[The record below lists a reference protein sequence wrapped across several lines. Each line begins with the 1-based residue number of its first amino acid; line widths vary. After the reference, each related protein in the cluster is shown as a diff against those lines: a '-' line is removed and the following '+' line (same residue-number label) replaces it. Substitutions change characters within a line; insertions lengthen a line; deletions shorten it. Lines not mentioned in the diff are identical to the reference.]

1 MLANFKNSF
10 ENSSLKTKIE
20 LYLLPILLLFLFY
33 VLFYNEKIEE
43 NQNVQNSELL
53 NIENKKF
60 TDSILELSNK
70 IEDIAKSENLI
81 IQKTQSSKEQIIVQL
96 RGKRDDLLRFLE
108 KVEEINSF
116 TKIDFLS
123 LKKFENDIYLIDVRV
138 DVSKYY
144 LKNKKV
150 KDIINI
156 EQEEINGP
164 KEDEHKEEIIVRPDF
179 KINAIVGNNTF
190 INGTWFELNDEVL
203 GYKIETIAS
212 DYVILKNNKD
222 IIKLEVNSIE
232 GTSNNQLSRT
242 LF

>member
-20 LYLLPILLLFLFY
+20 LYLLPILLLFLLY

-81 IQKTQSSKEQIIVQL
+81 IQKTQSSKEQIIIQL
-96 RGKRDDLLRFLE
+96 KGKRDYLLKFLE

-123 LKKFENDIYLIDVRV
+123 LKKFGNEIYLIDVRV

-156 EQEEINGP
+156 EQEEINGT
-164 KEDEHKEEIIVRPDF
+164 KEDEYKEEIIVRPDF

-232 GTSNNQLSRT
+232 YFKNKN
-242 LF
+242 

>member
-1 MLANFKNSF
+1 MLVNFKNSF

-43 NQNVQNSELL
+43 NQNIQNSELL

-156 EQEEINGP
+156 EQEDINGT
-164 KEDEHKEEIIVRPDF
+164 KEDEYKEEIIVRPDF

-190 INGTWFELNDEVL
+190 INGTWFELDDEVL

-232 GTSNNQLSRT
+232 YFKNKN
-242 LF
+242 

>member
-20 LYLLPILLLFLFY
+20 LYLLPILLLFLLY
-33 VLFYNEKIEE
+33 VLFYDEKIEE

-81 IQKTQSSKEQIIVQL
+81 IQKTQSSKEQIIMQL
-96 RGKRDDLLRFLE
+96 KGKRDDLLKFLE

-156 EQEEINGP
+156 EQEEINGT
-164 KEDEHKEEIIVRPDF
+164 KEDEHKEEIVVRPDF

-232 GTSNNQLSRT
+232 YFKNKN
-242 LF
+242 

>member
-20 LYLLPILLLFLFY
+20 LYLLPILLLFLLY
-33 VLFYNEKIEE
+33 VLFYDKKIEE

-81 IQKTQSSKEQIIVQL
+81 IQKTQSSKEQIIIQL
-96 RGKRDDLLRFLE
+96 KGKRDYLLNFLQ

-123 LKKFENDIYLIDVRV
+123 LKKFENEIYLIDIRV

-156 EQEEINGP
+156 EQEEINGT

-190 INGTWFELNDEVL
+190 INGSWFELNDEVL
-203 GYKIETIAS
+203 GYRIETIAS

-232 GTSNNQLSRT
+232 YFKNKN
-242 LF
+242 

>member
-20 LYLLPILLLFLFY
+20 LYLLPILLLFLCY

-43 NQNVQNSELL
+43 NQNTQNSELL

-81 IQKTQSSKEQIIVQL
+81 IQKTQSSKEQIIIQL
-96 RGKRDDLLRFLE
+96 KGKRDYLLKFLE

-123 LKKFENDIYLIDVRV
+123 LKKFGNEIYLIDVRV

-156 EQEEINGP
+156 EQEDINET

-190 INGTWFELNDEVL
+190 INDAWFELNDEVL

-232 GTSNNQLSRT
+232 YFKNKN
-242 LF
+242 

>member
-10 ENSSLKTKIE
+10 ENSSLKIKIE
-20 LYLLPILLLFLFY
+20 LYLLPILCLVLLY
-33 VLFYNEKIEE
+33 VVFDDKKIVENE
-43 NQNVQNSELL
+43 NNQNSELL

-60 TDSILELSNK
+60 SDSILELSSK
-70 IEDIAKSENLI
+70 IEEIAKNESLLV
-81 IQKTQSSKEQIIVQL
+81 QKTQNFQEKIIIQAK
-96 RGKRDDLLRFLE
+96 GKRDNLLKFLE
-108 KVEEINSF
+108 NVEYINSF

-123 LKKFENDIYLIDVRV
+123 LKKFEDDVYLIDLKIEDARV

-144 LKNKKV
+144 LKNKKA

-156 EQEEINGP
+156 EQENIN
-164 KEDEHKEEIIVRPDF
+164 ETKEEIIVRPDF

-190 INGTWFELNDEVL
+190 INDTWFELNDEVL

-232 GTSNNQLSRT
+232 YFKNKN
-242 LF
+242 

>member
-70 IEDIAKSENLI
+70 IEDIAKIENLI

-123 LKKFENDIYLIDVRV
+123 LKKFENEIYLIDIRV

-156 EQEEINGP
+156 EQEEINGT

-232 GTSNNQLSRT
+232 YFKNKN
-242 LF
+242 

>member
-53 NIENKKF
+53 NIENRKF

-81 IQKTQSSKEQIIVQL
+81 IQKTQSQKEQIIVQL
-96 RGKRDDLLRFLE
+96 RAKRDDLLRFLE

-123 LKKFENDIYLIDVRV
+123 LKKFEKEIYLIDVRV

-156 EQEEINGP
+156 EQEEINGT
-164 KEDEHKEEIIVRPDF
+164 KEDEYKEEIIVRPDF

-190 INGTWFELNDEVL
+190 INDSWFELNDEVL

-232 GTSNNQLSRT
+232 YFKNKN
-242 LF
+242 

>member
-81 IQKTQSSKEQIIVQL
+81 IQKTQSQKEHIIVQL

-123 LKKFENDIYLIDVRV
+123 LKKFEKEIYLIDVRV

-156 EQEEINGP
+156 EQEEINGT
-164 KEDEHKEEIIVRPDF
+164 KEDEYKEEIIVRPDF
-179 KINAIVGNNTF
+179 KINAIVGSNTF
-190 INGTWFELNDEVL
+190 INGSWFELNDEVL

-232 GTSNNQLSRT
+232 YFKNKN
-242 LF
+242 

>member
-20 LYLLPILLLFLFY
+20 LYLLPILLLFLLY

-81 IQKTQSSKEQIIVQL
+81 IQKTQSSKEQIIIQL
-96 RGKRDDLLRFLE
+96 KGKRDYLLKFLE

-123 LKKFENDIYLIDVRV
+123 LKKFENEIYLIDVRV

-156 EQEEINGP
+156 EQEEINGT
-164 KEDEHKEEIIVRPDF
+164 KEDEYKEEIIVRPDF

-190 INGTWFELNDEVL
+190 INDSWFELNDEVL

-232 GTSNNQLSRT
+232 YFKNKN
-242 LF
+242 

>member
-20 LYLLPILLLFLFY
+20 LYLLPILFLFLFY

-43 NQNVQNSELL
+43 NQNTQNSELL

-60 TDSILELSNK
+60 RDSILELSNK
-70 IEDIAKSENLI
+70 IEEIAKNENLI
-81 IQKTQSSKEQIIVQL
+81 IQKTQSSKEQVIIQL
-96 RGKRDDLLRFLE
+96 KGKRDYLLKFLE

-123 LKKFENDIYLIDVRV
+123 LKKFENEIYLIDVRV

-156 EQEEINGP
+156 DQEDINETKG
-164 KEDEHKEEIIVRPDF
+164 DEHKEEIIVRPDF

-190 INGTWFELNDEVL
+190 INDTWFELNDEVL

-232 GTSNNQLSRT
+232 YFKNKN
-242 LF
+242 

>member
-43 NQNVQNSELL
+43 NQNTQNSELL

-81 IQKTQSSKEQIIVQL
+81 IQKTQSSKEQIIIQL
-96 RGKRDDLLRFLE
+96 KGKRDYLLNFLQ

-123 LKKFENDIYLIDVRV
+123 LKKFENEIYLIDLRI
-138 DVSKYY
+138 DISKYY

-156 EQEEINGP
+156 EQEEINGT
-164 KEDEHKEEIIVRPDF
+164 KEDEYKEEIIVRPDF

-190 INGTWFELNDEVL
+190 INDSWFELNDEVL

-232 GTSNNQLSRT
+232 YFKNKN
-242 LF
+242 

>member
-1 MLANFKNSF
+1 M
-10 ENSSLKTKIE
+10 
-20 LYLLPILLLFLFY
+20 
-33 VLFYNEKIEE
+33 
-43 NQNVQNSELL
+43 Q
-53 NIENKKF
+53 
-60 TDSILELSNK
+60 
-70 IEDIAKSENLI
+70 
-81 IQKTQSSKEQIIVQL
+81 
-96 RGKRDDLLRFLE
+96 

-156 EQEEINGP
+156 EQEEINET

-232 GTSNNQLSRT
+232 YFKNKN
-242 LF
+242 

>member
-20 LYLLPILLLFLFY
+20 LYLLPILLLFLLY

-81 IQKTQSSKEQIIVQL
+81 IQKTQSQKEHIIVQL

-123 LKKFENDIYLIDVRV
+123 LKKFENEIYLIDVRV

-156 EQEEINGP
+156 EQEEINGT
-164 KEDEHKEEIIVRPDF
+164 KEDEYKEEIIVRPDF

-232 GTSNNQLSRT
+232 YFKNKN
-242 LF
+242 

>member
-81 IQKTQSSKEQIIVQL
+81 IQKTQSSKEQIIIQL
-96 RGKRDDLLRFLE
+96 KGKRDYLLNFLQ

-123 LKKFENDIYLIDVRV
+123 LKKFENEIYLIDVRV

-156 EQEEINGP
+156 EQEDINET
-164 KEDEHKEEIIVRPDF
+164 KEDEYKEEIIVRPDF

-190 INGTWFELNDEVL
+190 INDSWFELNDEVL

-232 GTSNNQLSRT
+232 YFKNKN
-242 LF
+242 

>member
-20 LYLLPILLLFLFY
+20 LYLLPILCLVLLY
-33 VLFYNEKIEE
+33 VVFDDKKIVENE
-43 NQNVQNSELL
+43 NNQNSELL

-81 IQKTQSSKEQIIVQL
+81 IQKTQSSKEQIIIQL
-96 RGKRDDLLRFLE
+96 KGKRDYLLNFLQ

-123 LKKFENDIYLIDVRV
+123 LKKFENEIYLIDVRV

-156 EQEEINGP
+156 EQEEINQT
-164 KEDEHKEEIIVRPDF
+164 KEDEHKEEIVVRLDF

-190 INGTWFELNDEVL
+190 INDSWFELNDEVL

-232 GTSNNQLSRT
+232 YFKNKN
-242 LF
+242 

>member
-20 LYLLPILLLFLFY
+20 LYLLPILLLFLLY

-156 EQEEINGP
+156 EQEEINGT
-164 KEDEHKEEIIVRPDF
+164 KEDEYKEEIIVRPDF

-190 INGTWFELNDEVL
+190 INDSWFELNDEVL

-232 GTSNNQLSRT
+232 YFKNKN
-242 LF
+242 

>member
-81 IQKTQSSKEQIIVQL
+81 IQKTQSSKEQIIIQL
-96 RGKRDDLLRFLE
+96 KGKRDYLLNFLQ

-123 LKKFENDIYLIDVRV
+123 LKKFEKEIYLIDVRV

-156 EQEEINGP
+156 EQEDINET
-164 KEDEHKEEIIVRPDF
+164 KEDEHKEEIVVRPDF

-190 INGTWFELNDEVL
+190 INGSWFELDDEVL

-232 GTSNNQLSRT
+232 YFKNKN
-242 LF
+242 

>member
-81 IQKTQSSKEQIIVQL
+81 IQKTQSSKEQIIIQL
-96 RGKRDDLLRFLE
+96 KGKRDYLLNFLQ

-123 LKKFENDIYLIDVRV
+123 LKKFEKEIYLIDVRV

-156 EQEEINGP
+156 EQEEINGT
-164 KEDEHKEEIIVRPDF
+164 KEDEYKEEIIVRPDF

-190 INGTWFELNDEVL
+190 INDSWFELNDEVL

-232 GTSNNQLSRT
+232 YFKNKN
-242 LF
+242 

>member
-81 IQKTQSSKEQIIVQL
+81 IQKTQSQKEHIIVQL

-123 LKKFENDIYLIDVRV
+123 LKKFENEIYLIDIRV

-156 EQEEINGP
+156 EQEEINGT
-164 KEDEHKEEIIVRPDF
+164 KEDEYKEEIIVRPDF

-190 INGTWFELNDEVL
+190 INDSWFELNDEVL
-203 GYKIETIAS
+203 GYRIETIAS

-232 GTSNNQLSRT
+232 YFKNKN
-242 LF
+242 

>member
-43 NQNVQNSELL
+43 NQNTQNSELL

-81 IQKTQSSKEQIIVQL
+81 IQKTQSSKEQIIIQL
-96 RGKRDDLLRFLE
+96 KGKRDYLLNFLE

-123 LKKFENDIYLIDVRV
+123 LKKFENEIYLIDVRV

-156 EQEEINGP
+156 EQEEINET
-164 KEDEHKEEIIVRPDF
+164 KEDEHKEEIVVRPDF

-190 INGTWFELNDEVL
+190 INDSWFELNDEVL

-232 GTSNNQLSRT
+232 YFKNKN
-242 LF
+242 

>member
-81 IQKTQSSKEQIIVQL
+81 IQKTQSSKEQIIIQL
-96 RGKRDDLLRFLE
+96 KGKRDYLLNFLQ

-123 LKKFENDIYLIDVRV
+123 LKKFENEIYLIDVRV

-156 EQEEINGP
+156 EQQEINGA
-164 KEDEHKEEIIVRPDF
+164 KDDEYKEEIIVRPDF

-190 INGTWFELNDEVL
+190 INDSWFELNDEVL

-232 GTSNNQLSRT
+232 YFKNKN
-242 LF
+242 

>member
-20 LYLLPILLLFLFY
+20 LYLLPILLLFLCY

-81 IQKTQSSKEQIIVQL
+81 IQKTQNFQEQIIIQAK
-96 RGKRDDLLRFLE
+96 GKRDNLLKFLE
-108 KVEEINSF
+108 NVEYINSF

-123 LKKFENDIYLIDVRV
+123 LKKFENEIYLIDVRV

-156 EQEEINGP
+156 EQEDINET
-164 KEDEHKEEIIVRPDF
+164 KEDEYKEEIIVRPDF

-190 INGTWFELNDEVL
+190 INDTWFELNDEVL

-232 GTSNNQLSRT
+232 YFKNKN
-242 LF
+242 

>member
-20 LYLLPILLLFLFY
+20 LYLLPILLLFLLY

-81 IQKTQSSKEQIIVQL
+81 IQKTQSSKEQIIIQPK
-96 RGKRDDLLRFLE
+96 GKRDNLLKFLE
-108 KVEEINSF
+108 NVEYINSF

-156 EQEEINGP
+156 EQEEINGT

-232 GTSNNQLSRT
+232 YFKNKN
-242 LF
+242 

>member
-81 IQKTQSSKEQIIVQL
+81 IQKTQSSKEQIIIQAK
-96 RGKRDDLLRFLE
+96 GKRDNLLKFLE
-108 KVEEINSF
+108 NVEYINSF

-123 LKKFENDIYLIDVRV
+123 LKKFEDDVYLIDLKI
-138 DVSKYY
+138 DISKYY

-156 EQEEINGP
+156 EQEEINGT
-164 KEDEHKEEIIVRPDF
+164 KDDEHKEEIIVRPDF

-190 INGTWFELNDEVL
+190 INDTWFELNDEVL

-232 GTSNNQLSRT
+232 YFKNKN
-242 LF
+242 

>member
-43 NQNVQNSELL
+43 NQNTQNSELI

-81 IQKTQSSKEQIIVQL
+81 IQKTQSSKEQIIIQL
-96 RGKRDDLLRFLE
+96 KGKRDYLLNFLQ

-123 LKKFENDIYLIDVRV
+123 LKKFENEIYLIDVRV

-156 EQEEINGP
+156 EQEEINGT

-190 INGTWFELNDEVL
+190 INDSWFELNDEVL

-232 GTSNNQLSRT
+232 YFKNKN
-242 LF
+242 

>member
-33 VLFYNEKIEE
+33 VLLDNEKIEE
-43 NQNVQNSELL
+43 NQNTQNSELL

-81 IQKTQSSKEQIIVQL
+81 IQKTQSSKEQIIIQL
-96 RGKRDDLLRFLE
+96 KGKRDYLLNFLQ
-108 KVEEINSF
+108 KVEKINSF

-123 LKKFENDIYLIDVRV
+123 LKKFENEIYLIDVRV

-150 KDIINI
+150 KYIINI
-156 EQEEINGP
+156 EQEDINET
-164 KEDEHKEEIIVRPDF
+164 KDDEYKEEIVVRPDF

-190 INGTWFELNDEVL
+190 INDSWFELNDEVL

-232 GTSNNQLSRT
+232 YFKNKN
-242 LF
+242 

>member
-81 IQKTQSSKEQIIVQL
+81 IQKTQSQKEQIIVQL

-123 LKKFENDIYLIDVRV
+123 LKKFENEIYLIDIRV

-156 EQEEINGP
+156 EQEEINGT
-164 KEDEHKEEIIVRPDF
+164 KEDEYKEEIIVRPDF

-203 GYKIETIAS
+203 GYRIETIAS

-232 GTSNNQLSRT
+232 YFKNKN
-242 LF
+242 

>member
-43 NQNVQNSELL
+43 NQNTQNSELL

-81 IQKTQSSKEQIIVQL
+81 IQKTQSSKEQIIIQL
-96 RGKRDDLLRFLE
+96 KGKRDYLLKFLE
-108 KVEEINSF
+108 KAEEINSF

-123 LKKFENDIYLIDVRV
+123 LKKFENEIYLIDVRV

-156 EQEEINGP
+156 EQEEINGA
-164 KEDEHKEEIIVRPDF
+164 KDDEYKEEIIVRPDF
-179 KINAIVGNNTF
+179 KINAIVGSNTF

-232 GTSNNQLSRT
+232 YFKNKN
-242 LF
+242 

>member
-20 LYLLPILLLFLFY
+20 LYLLPILLLFLCY

-81 IQKTQSSKEQIIVQL
+81 IQKTQSSKEQIIIQL
-96 RGKRDDLLRFLE
+96 KGKRDYLLNFLQ

-123 LKKFENDIYLIDVRV
+123 LKKFENEIYLIDARV

-144 LKNKKV
+144 LKNKKA

-156 EQEEINGP
+156 EQENIN
-164 KEDEHKEEIIVRPDF
+164 ETKEEIVVRPDF

-190 INGTWFELNDEVL
+190 INDSWFELNDEVL

-232 GTSNNQLSRT
+232 YFKNKN
-242 LF
+242 

>member
-20 LYLLPILLLFLFY
+20 LYLLPILLLFLLY

-81 IQKTQSSKEQIIVQL
+81 IQKTQSSKEQIIIQL
-96 RGKRDDLLRFLE
+96 KGKRDDLLKFLE

-123 LKKFENDIYLIDVRV
+123 LKKFENEIYLIDVRV

-156 EQEEINGP
+156 EQEDINGT
-164 KEDEHKEEIIVRPDF
+164 KEDEHKEEIVVRPDF

-190 INGTWFELNDEVL
+190 INDSWFELNDEVL

-232 GTSNNQLSRT
+232 YFKNKN
-242 LF
+242 

>member
-81 IQKTQSSKEQIIVQL
+81 IQKTQSSKEQIIIQL
-96 RGKRDDLLRFLE
+96 KGKRDYLLNFLQ

-123 LKKFENDIYLIDVRV
+123 LKKFEKEIYLIDVRV

-150 KDIINI
+150 KDIISI
-156 EQEEINGP
+156 EQEEINGT
-164 KEDEHKEEIIVRPDF
+164 KEDEYKEEIIVRPDF

-232 GTSNNQLSRT
+232 YFKNKN
-242 LF
+242 

>member
-1 MLANFKNSF
+1 MEL
-10 ENSSLKTKIE
+10 SS
-20 LYLLPILLLFLFY
+20 
-33 VLFYNEKIEE
+33 KIEE
-43 NQNVQNSELL
+43 
-53 NIENKKF
+53 
-60 TDSILELSNK
+60 
-70 IEDIAKSENLI
+70 IAKNESLLV
-81 IQKTQSSKEQIIVQL
+81 QKTQNFQEKIIIQAK
-96 RGKRDDLLRFLE
+96 GKRDNLLKFLE
-108 KVEEINSF
+108 NVEYINSF

-123 LKKFENDIYLIDVRV
+123 LKKFEDDVYLIDLKINI
-138 DVSKYY
+138 SKYY

-156 EQEEINGP
+156 EQEEINGT

-190 INGTWFELNDEVL
+190 INDAWFELNDEVL

-232 GTSNNQLSRT
+232 YFKNKN
-242 LF
+242 

>member
-81 IQKTQSSKEQIIVQL
+81 IQKTQSSKEQIIIQL
-96 RGKRDDLLRFLE
+96 KGKRDYLLNFLQ

-123 LKKFENDIYLIDVRV
+123 LKKFEKEIYLIDVRV

-156 EQEEINGP
+156 EQEEINGT

-190 INGTWFELNDEVL
+190 INGSWFELNDEVL

-232 GTSNNQLSRT
+232 YFKNKN
-242 LF
+242 

>member
-20 LYLLPILLLFLFY
+20 LYLLPILLLFLLY

-81 IQKTQSSKEQIIVQL
+81 IQKTQSSKEQIIIQL
-96 RGKRDDLLRFLE
+96 KGKRDYLLNFLQ

-123 LKKFENDIYLIDVRV
+123 LKKFENEIYLIDARV

-144 LKNKKV
+144 LKNKKA

-156 EQEEINGP
+156 EQENIN
-164 KEDEHKEEIIVRPDF
+164 ETKEEIVVRPDF

-190 INGTWFELNDEVL
+190 INDSWFELNDEVL
-203 GYKIETIAS
+203 GYKIETIAN

-232 GTSNNQLSRT
+232 YFKNKN
-242 LF
+242 